1 MRSQSSGCTGTRRGA
16 MLSRKLEC
24 WAGQGRWGPGIATGL
39 TQRGREGFRVPP
51 PTETSQMVIKY
62 L

>member
-1 MRSQSSGCTGTRRGA
+1 
-16 MLSRKLEC
+16 MLGRKLEC
-24 WAGQGRWGPGIATGL
+24 WAGQGKWGPAIATGL
-39 TQRGREGFRVPP
+39 TQQGREGFRVPP